1 MMNLRRRH
9 HSVLVLENHSHSR
22 SCVLS
27 ERYKLPK
34 GPILSFQSFKLRSSS
49 LQILDSQEIT
59 EPTPIQEDT
68 IPTLLEGKD
77 IIAQAKTGSGK
88 TLAFGLPL
96 IEICDPSDRQVQ
108 AIVLAPTRELAQQ
121 VGGVIGEL
129 AKPAGLSA
137 VVLFGGVGYGPQDS
151 ALVRGQQIVVGTPGR
166 ILDHLRRGTLKLGA
180 VRYLVLDEAD
190 QMLDKGF
197 GPDVERIIAMTPA
210 SRQTAL
216 FSATTPDWVRDVS
229 KRYLIE
235 PKIVKVTEAE
245 EPPPEIDHSIVEV
258 WSGDKFS
265 VLANLLQQPADG
277 ATLVFGRT
285 RHGVMNLA
293 RRLQRLGFEVEAL
306 QGDLSQPVRDRI
318 VQRFRD
324 GSVPILLA
332 TNVAARGLDMLN
344 ISRVIN
350 YDIPET
356 SDLFVHRVGRT
367 GRMGRSGVA
376 ITLLAATELQKM
388 HEIERGLGRKLPR
401 VSLAD
406 LAAAAPPAP
415 LAPAPAARPAASQP
429 QEAPV
434 AAGQPAPT
442 NQEGNKRRRTRRR
455 RPRTGSGQEAA
466 APAS

>member
-1 MMNLRRRH
+1 M
-9 HSVLVLENHSHSR
+9 
-22 SCVLS
+22 
-27 ERYKLPK
+27 
-34 GPILSFQSFKLRSSS
+34 SFQSFNLRSSS
-49 LQILDSQEIT
+49 LKILDSQEIT
-59 EPTPIQEDT
+59 EPTLIQEET
-68 IPTLLEGKD
+68 IPTLLAGKD

-96 IEICDPSDRQVQ
+96 VEACDASEKKAQ
-108 AIVLAPTRELAQQ
+108 ALVLAPTRELAQQ
-121 VGGVIGEL
+121 VGKVLGEL
-129 AKPAGLSA
+129 AVPAGLSA
-137 VVLFGGVGYGPQDS
+137 VVLFGGVGYAPQDN
-151 ALVRGQQIVVGTPGR
+151 ALGCGPQIVVGTPGR
-166 ILDHLRRGTLKLGA
+166 ILDHLRRGTLKLAA
-180 VRYLVLDEAD
+180 VHYLVLDEAD

-235 PKIVKVTEAE
+235 PKIIKVTEIE
-245 EPPPEIDHSIVEV
+245 EAPPEIDHSIVEV

-265 VLANLLQQPADG
+265 VLANLLQQPAEG

-293 RRLQRLGFEVEAL
+293 RRLQKLGFEVEAL
-306 QGDLSQPVRDRI
+306 QGDLSQPIRDRI
-318 VQRFRD
+318 VQRFRE

-350 YDIPET
+350 YDIAES

-367 GRMGRSGVA
+367 GRMGRTGVA

-401 VSLAD
+401 VSVAD
-406 LAAAAPPAP
+406 LAAAAPPPVAAP
-415 LAPAPAARPAASQP
+415 PAPRQAPEAAPAAP
-429 QEAPV
+429 Q
-434 AAGQPAPT
+434 
-442 NQEGNKRRRTRRR
+442 NQQGNKRRRTRRR
-455 RPRTGSGQEAA
+455 GPRTSSGQEAA

>member
-1 MMNLRRRH
+1 M
-9 HSVLVLENHSHSR
+9 
-22 SCVLS
+22 
-27 ERYKLPK
+27 
-34 GPILSFQSFKLRSSS
+34 SFQSFNLRSSS
-49 LQILDSQEIT
+49 LRLLDSQEIT
-59 EPTPIQEDT
+59 EPTPIQEET
-68 IPTLLEGKD
+68 IPALLEGKD
-77 IIAQAKTGSGK
+77 LIAQAKTGSGK

-96 IEICDPSDRQVQ
+96 IEGCDASEKLAQ
-108 AIVLAPTRELAQQ
+108 ALVLAPTRELAQQ
-121 VGGVIGEL
+121 VGKVIGDL
-129 AKPAGLSA
+129 AAPAGLSTII
-137 VVLFGGVGYGPQDS
+137 LFGGVGYGPQDS
-151 ALVRGQQIVVGTPGR
+151 ALVRGPQIVVGTPGR
-166 ILDHLRRGTLKLGA
+166 ILDHLRRGTLKLAG
-180 VRYLVLDEAD
+180 VHYLVLDEAD

-197 GPDVERIIAMTPA
+197 GPDVERIISMTPA

-235 PKIVKVTEAE
+235 PKIVKVTETE

-265 VLANLLQQPADG
+265 VLTNLLQQPADG

-293 RRLQRLGFEVEAL
+293 RRLQKLGFDVEAL

-318 VQRFRD
+318 VKRFRE
-324 GSVPILLA
+324 GAVPILLA

-401 VSLAD
+401 VSVAD
-406 LAAAAPPAP
+406 LAA
-415 LAPAPAARPAASQP
+415 LAPR
-429 QEAPV
+429 PV
-434 AAGQPAPT
+434 AVSPV
-442 NQEGNKRRRTRRR
+442 
-455 RPRTGSGQEAA
+455 AA